1 MAGPLSKPAA
11 TTAGGDSFRIWA
23 KDRQRVEQDIVEG
36 RPFDA
41 FVTERGRFDIMFDFM
56 LQSGLWTAATGMRP
70 SGLKKN
76 NGISYRLLNGVE
88 CLREMAGIDAP
99 ANCGPLLKDAYLLER
114 IGFTAEKIQRRL
126 RNDQTVIDPESLLNH
141 LGRFA
146 ERDLEAGFQQHLEV
160 IRRKRWL
167 RGGVYA
173 VDGHD
178 IVIPY
183 GQGYEGAH
191 HISGG
196 AYGYKL
202 LVLLNVQDDCELIV
216 GYILGSLQESE
227 ITMLRRLLARLNRAM
242 GPLRQWLKILLMDRG
257 YWGTDLFCELKQDY
271 GIDFVSRV
279 RDEKMDVNGLIQ
291 RQLEEADRSWSSFAE
306 QRQFSG
312 RKQTQQVRVTAL
324 RPIQLISDEKPYRE
338 IAVNIVVA
346 IQSHA
351 NGAPIRDKKG
361 KDISRSDYITS
372 LAPGR
377 HGVKVRGFYRRR
389 WGIGVSSQGHILQ
402 PVRDRPGP
410 KDSGLVA
417 WEAPWRE
424 SKTAEPSDNI
434 LGKECAQRTRL
445 QRAVNA
451 DVASLHESPV
461 AETVYNARKQ
471 QGLAET
477 SPIRQLSP
485 AGYQRRH
492 GVKEDVETGEA
503 LGARRRNLVEGMPAI
518 TVSGKCWHRHQGGG
532 SGRSTVDGRAAKR
545 ARREGPGPVS
555 IPSGKARQG

>member
-1 MAGPLSKPAA
+1 MAGPISKPAA

-41 FVTERGRFDIMFDFM
+41 FVTERGRFDAMFDFM

-76 NGISYRLLNGVE
+76 NGIPYRLLNGVE

-126 RNDQTVIDPESLLNH
+126 RNDRTVIDPESLLNH

-146 ERDLEAGFQQHLEV
+146 EGDLEAGFQQHLEI

-191 HISGG
+191 HISDG

-216 GYILGSLQESE
+216 GYILGSLQDSE
-227 ITMLRRLLARLNRAM
+227 ITMLRRLLARLNRTM

-279 RDEKMDVNGLIQ
+279 RDQKMDVNGLIQ

-306 QRQFSG
+306 ERQFSG
-312 RKQTQQVRVTAL
+312 RKETQQVRVTAL
-324 RPIQLISDEKPYRE
+324 RPIQLISDEKPHRE

-361 KDISRSDYITS
+361 KDISRSDYIAS

-389 WGIGVSSQGHILQ
+389 WGIENQGFRSLSQTWDI
-402 PVRDRPGP
+402 DRPAGHSYGAVLARLVFVFMIYNTRHLLEKESRHRTDYAEQLRQMRAYGP
-410 KDSGLVA
+410 GIALAGAAIVALTLSGFCSALTA
-417 WEAPWRE
+417 RE
-424 SKTAEPSDNI
+424 LLK
-434 LGKECAQRTRL
+434 LYQQRLRNL
-445 QRAVNA
+445 IER
-451 DVASLHESPV
+451 
-461 AETVYNARKQ
+461 
-471 QGLAET
+471 GLA
-477 SPIRQLSP
+477 
-485 AGYQRRH
+485 AG
-492 GVKEDVETGEA
+492 K
-503 LGARRRNLVEGMPAI
+503 
-518 TVSGKCWHRHQGGG
+518 TVQE
-532 SGRSTVDGRAAKR
+532 VM
-545 ARREGPGPVS
+545 RELDS
-555 IPSGKARQG
+555 N